1 MISKLSIR
9 DFGSNHKLD
18 IELDPHVTCLTGES
32 YTGKSWVLRAL
43 RWLCLNR
50 PSGTQFIRWGS
61 KKAVVE
67 IQVGKHTIKRVRSKK
82 ENVYYLDGH
91 KLEAFGNNVPALI
104 GKILNVADLNFQLQQ
119 EMPHGDGPLFW
130 FALTPGQVSK
140 RLNAI
145 VNLDVID
152 RTLGNLQSGVHKA
165 KAVLDVSRQRK
176 EQAKEQVKDLA
187 FVKEMTCDWE
197 QVKRTS
203 LEAKEADDKQD
214 RLGYLLN
221 EVIKGQL
228 TVDAMNF
235 HVGEADK
242 ELSQLE
248 ALRDTIIKLDRRSRN
263 LKSLLDDV
271 EHLKR
276 ERAEALEDVEEA
288 EKVYK
293 KALGNRC
300 PFTGKQCPK
309 LT

>member
-152 RTLGNLQSGVHKA
+152 RTLGNLQSDVHKA

-176 EQAKEQVKDLA
+176 EDAKERVKSLS
-187 FVKEMTCDWE
+187 FVEEMANDWE
-197 QVKRTS
+197 GVKKALTS
-203 LEAKEADDKQD
+203 VQEADDRQE
-214 RLGYLLN
+214 RLGHLLK
-221 EVIKGQL
+221 EAIKGRL
-228 TVDAMNF
+228 TLDAMNF
-235 HVGEADK
+235 HMGEADK
-242 ELSQLE
+242 QLRELE
-248 ALRDTIIKLDRRSRN
+248 ALRDTIIKLDKRSRS
-263 LKSLLDDV
+263 LKSLLDDIRR
-271 EHLKR
+271 LR
-276 ERAEALEDVEEA
+276 EEQVSALEDVEEA